1 VNFRRTLCN
10 LLSILRI
17 HNQNCEH
24 CKPIL
29 ASGTQLQDRL
39 NKLNGELPGRI
50 PEGGFWY

>member
-1 VNFRRTLCN
+1 MNFRRTLCN

-24 CKPIL
+24 CKL
-29 ASGTQLQDRL
+29 LLTSGTHLQKRL
-39 NKLNGELPGRI
+39 NELNSELPWHI